1 MPNEGLDPGG
11 TAEHGFQIRKNG
23 KRIEIGM
30 HEGEI
35 FDIRQLS
42 RVRPNADLQIG
53 KLFPERVAPC
63 LGVADMFVEIND
75 EQRHDNPLRYSIII
89 VARIPSFS
97 HTLAFPAPMP
107 SSTDFRASH
116 NAVLTFR

>member
-1 MPNEGLDPGG
+1 MLNEGLDPGRA
-11 TAEHGFQIRKNG
+11 AEHGFQIRKSG
-23 KRIEIGM
+23 KNIEIGM

-42 RVRPNADLQIG
+42 RIRPNADLQMG

-75 EQRHDNPLRYSIII
+75 EQGHSRLLNYSIIADRRGRGR
-89 VARIPSFS
+89 VTTCRPS
-97 HTLAFPAPMP
+97 A
-107 SSTDFRASH
+107 
-116 NAVLTFR
+116 TF